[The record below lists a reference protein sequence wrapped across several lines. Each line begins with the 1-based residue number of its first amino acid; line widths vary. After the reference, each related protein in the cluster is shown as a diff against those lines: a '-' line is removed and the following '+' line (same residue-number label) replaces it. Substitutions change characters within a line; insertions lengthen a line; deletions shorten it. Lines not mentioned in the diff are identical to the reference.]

1 MNVNYQLYWRVWRG
15 LQGISRSRFNGAFT
29 VTPILSSPPSNMAD
43 RLRADA
49 TSGEN
54 KLGVTAR
61 YQVTGT
67 ARDRV
72 FAGEYDEKLTGE
84 NSSHP

>member
-1 MNVNYQLYWRVWRG
+1 
-15 LQGISRSRFNGAFT
+15 
-29 VTPILSSPPSNMAD
+29 MAD